1 MENQTKTKL
10 TLNPEEEKQSNILLE
25 GAPVRQTVQP
35 IVQTQ
40 TEYNAGSIDE
50 SMLSNDEKEMV
61 AQFANEIDI
70 SNAKQVIQYGSSAQ
84 KSISDF
90 SVNILGKVKTSEL
103 GDVGDA
109 LKELTVALDAT
120 TEPEKKGILGIFQ
133 KAKRG
138 VDSIKA
144 NYAKAETNVSRIE
157 KDLEKHQVVL
167 TQDVEMFEQMYD
179 LNLQYYRELT
189 MYIIAGK
196 KALDKARGE
205 QLEALKVKAET
216 SQMQEDVENYN
227 KYVNLCNR
235 FEKKLHD
242 LELTRVIA
250 MQVSGEVT
258 EQGVRYSYEELFGR
272 FAYNYWNL
280 VVKYDLRQMRKDGKS
295 EFSKVELILKDA
307 IKRNEILTNLEFES
321 LDSDTKY
328 KIIKQVTAE
337 CKRFVIGALYDDF
350 DGIIYSFNLKEDG
363 IVLNPRVYD
372 FMLKYKAEL
381 EKLNYYAWA
390 RFLEQ
395 INDDN
400 VLVRVIDKL
409 ELATPKREDLSVYR
423 EILRREFEEN
433 TCFYCGKKLG
443 KNIHVDHFIPWSFV
457 KDDKLW
463 NFVLSCARCN
473 ERKSNRL
480 PVMK

>member
-227 KYVNLCNR
+227 KHVNLCNR

-250 MQVSGEVT
+250 MQVAPQIRLLQDNDQEMLEKIQSSLVNTIPLWRHQMVLALGIEHTQRALSAQNMITEKTNELLTRNAETLKMATVETAKEAERSVVDIATLKRCNQQLISSISEVVKIH
-258 EQGVRYSYEELFGR
+258 EQGAKRRQDAETEL
-272 FAYNYWNL
+272 
-280 VVKYDLRQMRKDGKS
+280 V
-295 EFSKVELILKDA
+295 KVEQELKQA
-307 IKRNEILTNLEFES
+307 LLEAGS
-321 LDSDTKY
+321 K
-328 KIIKQVTAE
+328 
-337 CKRFVIGALYDDF
+337 
-350 DGIIYSFNLKEDG
+350 
-363 IVLNPRVYD
+363 
-372 FMLKYKAEL
+372 
-381 EKLNYYAWA
+381 
-390 RFLEQ
+390 
-395 INDDN
+395 
-400 VLVRVIDKL
+400 
-409 ELATPKREDLSVYR
+409 
-423 EILRREFEEN
+423 
-433 TCFYCGKKLG
+433 
-443 KNIHVDHFIPWSFV
+443 
-457 KDDKLW
+457 
-463 NFVLSCARCN
+463 
-473 ERKSNRL
+473 
-480 PVMK
+480 

>member
-103 GDVGDA
+103 VDVGDA

-250 MQVSGEVT
+250 MQVAPQIRLLQDNDQEMLEKIQSSLVNTIPLWRHQMVLALGIEHTQRALSAQNMITEKTNELLTRNAETLKMATVETAKEAERSVVDIATLKRCNQQLISSISEVVKIH
-258 EQGVRYSYEELFGR
+258 EQGAKRRQDAETEL
-272 FAYNYWNL
+272 
-280 VVKYDLRQMRKDGKS
+280 V
-295 EFSKVELILKDA
+295 KVEQELKQA
-307 IKRNEILTNLEFES
+307 LLEAGS
-321 LDSDTKY
+321 K
-328 KIIKQVTAE
+328 
-337 CKRFVIGALYDDF
+337 
-350 DGIIYSFNLKEDG
+350 
-363 IVLNPRVYD
+363 
-372 FMLKYKAEL
+372 
-381 EKLNYYAWA
+381 
-390 RFLEQ
+390 
-395 INDDN
+395 
-400 VLVRVIDKL
+400 
-409 ELATPKREDLSVYR
+409 
-423 EILRREFEEN
+423 
-433 TCFYCGKKLG
+433 
-443 KNIHVDHFIPWSFV
+443 
-457 KDDKLW
+457 
-463 NFVLSCARCN
+463 
-473 ERKSNRL
+473 
-480 PVMK
+480 

>member
-1 MENQTKTKL
+1 MENQTKTTL
-10 TLNPEEEKQSNILLE
+10 TLNPEEEKQSNTLLE
-25 GAPVRQTVQP
+25 GVPVRQTVQP

-40 TEYNAGSIDE
+40 AEYSAGSIDE
-50 SMLSNDEKEMV
+50 SMLSNDEKEMI

-103 GDVGDA
+103 GNVGDA

-205 QLEALKVKAET
+205 QLEALKEKAET
-216 SQMQEDVENYN
+216 SQIQEDVENYN

-250 MQVSGEVT
+250 MQVAPQIRLLQDNDQEMLEKIQSSLVNTIPLWRHQMVLALGIEHTQRALSAQNMITEKTNELLTRNAETLKMATVETAKEAERSVVDIATLKRCNQQLISSISEVVKIH
-258 EQGVRYSYEELFGR
+258 EQGAKRRQDAEMEL
-272 FAYNYWNL
+272 
-280 VVKYDLRQMRKDGKS
+280 V
-295 EFSKVELILKDA
+295 KVEQELKQA
-307 IKRNEILTNLEFES
+307 LLEAGS
-321 LDSDTKY
+321 K
-328 KIIKQVTAE
+328 
-337 CKRFVIGALYDDF
+337 
-350 DGIIYSFNLKEDG
+350 
-363 IVLNPRVYD
+363 
-372 FMLKYKAEL
+372 
-381 EKLNYYAWA
+381 
-390 RFLEQ
+390 
-395 INDDN
+395 
-400 VLVRVIDKL
+400 
-409 ELATPKREDLSVYR
+409 
-423 EILRREFEEN
+423 
-433 TCFYCGKKLG
+433 
-443 KNIHVDHFIPWSFV
+443 
-457 KDDKLW
+457 
-463 NFVLSCARCN
+463 
-473 ERKSNRL
+473 
-480 PVMK
+480 

>member
-1 MENQTKTKL
+1 MENQTKTIL
-10 TLNPEEEKQSNILLE
+10 TLNPEEEKQSNTLLE
-25 GAPVRQTVQP
+25 GVPVRQTVQP

-40 TEYNAGSIDE
+40 AEYSAGSIDE
-50 SMLSNDEKEMV
+50 SMLSNDEKEMI

-157 KDLEKHQVVL
+157 KALEKHQVVL
-167 TQDVEMFEQMYD
+167 TQDVQMYD

-205 QLEALKVKAET
+205 QLEALKEKAET

-250 MQVSGEVT
+250 MQVAPQIRLLQDNDQEMLEKIQSSLVNTIPLWRHQMVLALGIEHTQRALSAQNMITEKTNELLTRNAETLKMATVETAKEAERSVVDIATLKRCNQQLISSISEVIKIHEQGAKRRQNLSRLFWRLEVSKQGVT
-258 EQGVRYSYEELFGR
+258 EDEKKNK
-272 FAYNYWNL
+272 NYIQCSGCTRLCGNL
-280 VVKYDLRQMRKDGKS
+280 
-295 EFSKVELILKDA
+295 
-307 IKRNEILTNLEFES
+307 
-321 LDSDTKY
+321 
-328 KIIKQVTAE
+328 
-337 CKRFVIGALYDDF
+337 
-350 DGIIYSFNLKEDG
+350 
-363 IVLNPRVYD
+363 
-372 FMLKYKAEL
+372 
-381 EKLNYYAWA
+381 
-390 RFLEQ
+390 
-395 INDDN
+395 
-400 VLVRVIDKL
+400 
-409 ELATPKREDLSVYR
+409 
-423 EILRREFEEN
+423 
-433 TCFYCGKKLG
+433 FYC
-443 KNIHVDHFIPWSFV
+443 NIIE
-457 KDDKLW
+457 
-463 NFVLSCARCN
+463 LSYQWQ
-473 ERKSNRL
+473 E
-480 PVMK
+480 

>member
-1 MENQTKTKL
+1 MENQTKTTL

-40 TEYNAGSIDE
+40 AEYSAGSIDE
-50 SMLSNDEKEMV
+50 SMLSNDEKEMI

-205 QLEALKVKAET
+205 QLEALKEKAET

-250 MQVSGEVT
+250 MQVAPQIRLLQDNDQEMLEKIQSSLINTIPLWRHQMVLALGIEHTQRALSAQNMITEKTNELLTRNAETLKMATVETAKEAERSVVDIATLKRCNQQLISSISEVVKIH
-258 EQGVRYSYEELFGR
+258 EQGAKRRQDAETEL
-272 FAYNYWNL
+272 
-280 VVKYDLRQMRKDGKS
+280 V
-295 EFSKVELILKDA
+295 KVEQELKQA
-307 IKRNEILTNLEFES
+307 LLEAGS
-321 LDSDTKY
+321 K
-328 KIIKQVTAE
+328 
-337 CKRFVIGALYDDF
+337 
-350 DGIIYSFNLKEDG
+350 
-363 IVLNPRVYD
+363 
-372 FMLKYKAEL
+372 
-381 EKLNYYAWA
+381 
-390 RFLEQ
+390 
-395 INDDN
+395 
-400 VLVRVIDKL
+400 
-409 ELATPKREDLSVYR
+409 
-423 EILRREFEEN
+423 
-433 TCFYCGKKLG
+433 
-443 KNIHVDHFIPWSFV
+443 
-457 KDDKLW
+457 
-463 NFVLSCARCN
+463 
-473 ERKSNRL
+473 
-480 PVMK
+480 

>member
-250 MQVSGEVT
+250 MQVAPQIRLLQDNDQEMLEKIQSSPVNTIPLWRHQMVLALGIEHTQRALSAQNMITEKTNELLTRNAETLKMATVETAKEAERSVVDIATLKRCNQQLISSISEVVKIH
-258 EQGVRYSYEELFGR
+258 EQGAKRRQDAETEL
-272 FAYNYWNL
+272 
-280 VVKYDLRQMRKDGKS
+280 V
-295 EFSKVELILKDA
+295 KVEQELKQA
-307 IKRNEILTNLEFES
+307 LLEAGS
-321 LDSDTKY
+321 K
-328 KIIKQVTAE
+328 
-337 CKRFVIGALYDDF
+337 
-350 DGIIYSFNLKEDG
+350 
-363 IVLNPRVYD
+363 
-372 FMLKYKAEL
+372 
-381 EKLNYYAWA
+381 
-390 RFLEQ
+390 
-395 INDDN
+395 
-400 VLVRVIDKL
+400 
-409 ELATPKREDLSVYR
+409 
-423 EILRREFEEN
+423 
-433 TCFYCGKKLG
+433 
-443 KNIHVDHFIPWSFV
+443 
-457 KDDKLW
+457 
-463 NFVLSCARCN
+463 
-473 ERKSNRL
+473 
-480 PVMK
+480 

>member
-1 MENQTKTKL
+1 MENQTKTTL
-10 TLNPEEEKQSNILLE
+10 TLNPEEEKQSNTLLE
-25 GAPVRQTVQP
+25 GVPVRQTVQP
-35 IVQTQ
+35 IAQTQ
-40 TEYNAGSIDE
+40 AEYSAGSIDE
-50 SMLSNDEKEMV
+50 SMLSNDEKEMI

-250 MQVSGEVT
+250 MQVAPQIRLLQDNDQEMLEKIQSSLVNTIPLWRHQMVLALGIEHTQRALSAQNMITEKTNELLTRNAETLKMATVETAKEAERSVVDIATLKRCNQQLISSISEVVKIH
-258 EQGVRYSYEELFGR
+258 EQGAKRRQDAEMEL
-272 FAYNYWNL
+272 
-280 VVKYDLRQMRKDGKS
+280 V
-295 EFSKVELILKDA
+295 KVEQELKQA
-307 IKRNEILTNLEFES
+307 LLEAGS
-321 LDSDTKY
+321 K
-328 KIIKQVTAE
+328 
-337 CKRFVIGALYDDF
+337 
-350 DGIIYSFNLKEDG
+350 
-363 IVLNPRVYD
+363 
-372 FMLKYKAEL
+372 
-381 EKLNYYAWA
+381 
-390 RFLEQ
+390 
-395 INDDN
+395 
-400 VLVRVIDKL
+400 
-409 ELATPKREDLSVYR
+409 
-423 EILRREFEEN
+423 
-433 TCFYCGKKLG
+433 
-443 KNIHVDHFIPWSFV
+443 
-457 KDDKLW
+457 
-463 NFVLSCARCN
+463 
-473 ERKSNRL
+473 
-480 PVMK
+480 

>member
-1 MENQTKTKL
+1 MENQKRTTL
-10 TLNPEEEKQSNILLE
+10 TLNPEEEKKDILQ
-25 GAPVRQTVQP
+25 GTMPVRQTIQP
-35 IVQTQ
+35 VAQAQ
-40 TEYNAGSIDE
+40 SEYSAGSIDE
-50 SMLSNDEKEMV
+50 SMLSSDEKEMV
-61 AQFANEIDI
+61 EQFANEIDI

-120 TEPEKKGILGIFQ
+120 IEPEKKGFLGIFQ

-138 VDSIKA
+138 IDSIKA

-205 QLEALKVKAET
+205 QLEVLRQKAET
-216 SQMQEDVENYN
+216 TQMQEDVENYN

-250 MQVSGEVT
+250 MQVAPQIRLLQDNDQEMLEKIQSSLINTIPLWRHQMVLALGIEHTQRALSAQNMITEKTNELLTKNAETLKMATVETAKEAERSVVDIATLKRCNQQLISSINEVVKIH
-258 EQGVRYSYEELFGR
+258 EQGAKKRQDAEAEL
-272 FAYNYWNL
+272 
-280 VVKYDLRQMRKDGKS
+280 V
-295 EFSKVELILKDA
+295 KVEQELKHA
-307 IKRNEILTNLEFES
+307 LLEAGS
-321 LDSDTKY
+321 
-328 KIIKQVTAE
+328 
-337 CKRFVIGALYDDF
+337 R
-350 DGIIYSFNLKEDG
+350 
-363 IVLNPRVYD
+363 
-372 FMLKYKAEL
+372 
-381 EKLNYYAWA
+381 
-390 RFLEQ
+390 
-395 INDDN
+395 
-400 VLVRVIDKL
+400 
-409 ELATPKREDLSVYR
+409 
-423 EILRREFEEN
+423 
-433 TCFYCGKKLG
+433 
-443 KNIHVDHFIPWSFV
+443 
-457 KDDKLW
+457 
-463 NFVLSCARCN
+463 
-473 ERKSNRL
+473 
-480 PVMK
+480 

>member
-1 MENQTKTKL
+1 MENQTKTTL

-90 SVNILGKVKTSEL
+90 SVNILGKIKTSEL

-205 QLEALKVKAET
+205 QLEALKEKAET

-250 MQVSGEVT
+250 MQVAPQIRLLQDNDQEMLEKIQSSLVNTIPLWRHQMVLALGIEHTQRALSAQNMITEKTNELLTRNAETLKMATVETAKEAERSVVDIATLKRCNQQLISSISEVVKIH
-258 EQGVRYSYEELFGR
+258 EQGAKRRQDAETEL
-272 FAYNYWNL
+272 
-280 VVKYDLRQMRKDGKS
+280 V
-295 EFSKVELILKDA
+295 KVEQELKQA
-307 IKRNEILTNLEFES
+307 LLEAGS
-321 LDSDTKY
+321 K
-328 KIIKQVTAE
+328 
-337 CKRFVIGALYDDF
+337 
-350 DGIIYSFNLKEDG
+350 
-363 IVLNPRVYD
+363 
-372 FMLKYKAEL
+372 
-381 EKLNYYAWA
+381 
-390 RFLEQ
+390 
-395 INDDN
+395 
-400 VLVRVIDKL
+400 
-409 ELATPKREDLSVYR
+409 
-423 EILRREFEEN
+423 
-433 TCFYCGKKLG
+433 
-443 KNIHVDHFIPWSFV
+443 
-457 KDDKLW
+457 
-463 NFVLSCARCN
+463 
-473 ERKSNRL
+473 
-480 PVMK
+480 

>member
-1 MENQTKTKL
+1 MENQAKTTL
-10 TLNPEEEKQSNILLE
+10 TLNPEENQQSNVLQDNV
-25 GAPVRQTVQP
+25 PVRQTIQPVVQA
-35 IVQTQ
+35 QS
-40 TEYNAGSIDE
+40 EYNAGSIDE

-61 AQFANEIDI
+61 EQFANEIDI

-84 KSISDF
+84 KNISDF

-109 LKELTVALDAT
+109 LKELTIALDAT
-120 TEPEKKGILGIFQ
+120 TEPEKKGIFGIFQ

-138 VDSIKA
+138 IDSIKA

-157 KDLEKHQVVL
+157 KDLEKHQVTL

-250 MQVSGEVT
+250 MQVAPQIRLLQDNDQEMLEKIQSSLINTIPLWRHQMVLALGIEHTQRALSAQNMITEKTNELLTRNAETLRMATVETAKEAERSVVDIATLKRCNQQLISSISEVVKIH
-258 EQGVRYSYEELFGR
+258 EQGAKKRQDAEVEL
-272 FAYNYWNL
+272 
-280 VVKYDLRQMRKDGKS
+280 V
-295 EFSKVELILKDA
+295 KVEQELKHA
-307 IKRNEILTNLEFES
+307 LLEAGS
-321 LDSDTKY
+321 K
-328 KIIKQVTAE
+328 
-337 CKRFVIGALYDDF
+337 
-350 DGIIYSFNLKEDG
+350 
-363 IVLNPRVYD
+363 
-372 FMLKYKAEL
+372 
-381 EKLNYYAWA
+381 
-390 RFLEQ
+390 
-395 INDDN
+395 
-400 VLVRVIDKL
+400 
-409 ELATPKREDLSVYR
+409 
-423 EILRREFEEN
+423 
-433 TCFYCGKKLG
+433 
-443 KNIHVDHFIPWSFV
+443 
-457 KDDKLW
+457 
-463 NFVLSCARCN
+463 
-473 ERKSNRL
+473 
-480 PVMK
+480 

>member
-1 MENQTKTKL
+1 MENQTKTTL
-10 TLNPEEEKQSNILLE
+10 TLNPEEEKQSNTLLE
-25 GAPVRQTVQP
+25 DVPVMQTVQP

-40 TEYNAGSIDE
+40 AEYSAGSIDE
-50 SMLSNDEKEMV
+50 SMLSNDEKEMI

-90 SVNILGKVKTSEL
+90 SVNILGKVKTNEL

-205 QLEALKVKAET
+205 QLEALKEKAET
-216 SQMQEDVENYN
+216 LQMQEDVENYN

-250 MQVSGEVT
+250 MQVAPQIRLLQDNDQEMLEKIQSSLVNTIPLWRHQMVLALGIEHTQRALSAQNMITEKTNELLTRNAETLKMATVETAKEAERSVVDIATLKRCNQQLISSISEVVKIH
-258 EQGVRYSYEELFGR
+258 EQGAKRRQDAETEL
-272 FAYNYWNL
+272 
-280 VVKYDLRQMRKDGKS
+280 V
-295 EFSKVELILKDA
+295 KVEQELKQA
-307 IKRNEILTNLEFES
+307 LLEAGS
-321 LDSDTKY
+321 K
-328 KIIKQVTAE
+328 
-337 CKRFVIGALYDDF
+337 
-350 DGIIYSFNLKEDG
+350 
-363 IVLNPRVYD
+363 
-372 FMLKYKAEL
+372 
-381 EKLNYYAWA
+381 
-390 RFLEQ
+390 
-395 INDDN
+395 
-400 VLVRVIDKL
+400 
-409 ELATPKREDLSVYR
+409 
-423 EILRREFEEN
+423 
-433 TCFYCGKKLG
+433 
-443 KNIHVDHFIPWSFV
+443 
-457 KDDKLW
+457 
-463 NFVLSCARCN
+463 
-473 ERKSNRL
+473 
-480 PVMK
+480 

>member
-90 SVNILGKVKTSEL
+90 FVNILGKVKTSEL

-120 TEPEKKGILGIFQ
+120 TETEKKGILGIFQ

-250 MQVSGEVT
+250 MQVAPQIRLLQDNDQEMLEKIQSSLVNTIPLWRHQMVLALGIEHTQRALSAQNMITEKTNELLTRNAETLKMATVETAKEAERSVVDIATLKRCNQQLISSISEVVKIH
-258 EQGVRYSYEELFGR
+258 EQGAKRRQDAETEL
-272 FAYNYWNL
+272 
-280 VVKYDLRQMRKDGKS
+280 V
-295 EFSKVELILKDA
+295 KVEQELKQA
-307 IKRNEILTNLEFES
+307 LLEAGS
-321 LDSDTKY
+321 K
-328 KIIKQVTAE
+328 
-337 CKRFVIGALYDDF
+337 
-350 DGIIYSFNLKEDG
+350 
-363 IVLNPRVYD
+363 
-372 FMLKYKAEL
+372 
-381 EKLNYYAWA
+381 
-390 RFLEQ
+390 
-395 INDDN
+395 
-400 VLVRVIDKL
+400 
-409 ELATPKREDLSVYR
+409 
-423 EILRREFEEN
+423 
-433 TCFYCGKKLG
+433 
-443 KNIHVDHFIPWSFV
+443 
-457 KDDKLW
+457 
-463 NFVLSCARCN
+463 
-473 ERKSNRL
+473 
-480 PVMK
+480 

>member
-250 MQVSGEVT
+250 MQVAPQIRLLQDNDQEMLEKIQSSLVNTIPLWRHQMVLALGIEHTQRALSAQNMITEKTNELLTRNAETLKMATVETAKEAERSVVDIATLKRCNQQLISSISEVVKIH
-258 EQGVRYSYEELFGR
+258 EQGAKRRQDAETEL
-272 FAYNYWNL
+272 
-280 VVKYDLRQMRKDGKS
+280 V
-295 EFSKVELILKDA
+295 KVEQKLKQA
-307 IKRNEILTNLEFES
+307 LLEAGS
-321 LDSDTKY
+321 K
-328 KIIKQVTAE
+328 
-337 CKRFVIGALYDDF
+337 
-350 DGIIYSFNLKEDG
+350 
-363 IVLNPRVYD
+363 
-372 FMLKYKAEL
+372 
-381 EKLNYYAWA
+381 
-390 RFLEQ
+390 
-395 INDDN
+395 
-400 VLVRVIDKL
+400 
-409 ELATPKREDLSVYR
+409 
-423 EILRREFEEN
+423 
-433 TCFYCGKKLG
+433 
-443 KNIHVDHFIPWSFV
+443 
-457 KDDKLW
+457 
-463 NFVLSCARCN
+463 
-473 ERKSNRL
+473 
-480 PVMK
+480 

>member
-25 GAPVRQTVQP
+25 GTPVRQTVQP

-103 GDVGDA
+103 GAVGDA

-133 KAKRG
+133 KAKKG

-205 QLEALKVKAET
+205 QLEALKEKAET

-250 MQVSGEVT
+250 MQVAPQIRLLQDNDQEMLEKIQSSLVNTIPLWRHQMVLALGIEHTQRALSAQNMITEKTNELLTRNAETLKMATVETAKEAERSVVDIATLKRCNQQLISSISEVVKIH
-258 EQGVRYSYEELFGR
+258 EQGAKRRQDAETEL
-272 FAYNYWNL
+272 
-280 VVKYDLRQMRKDGKS
+280 V
-295 EFSKVELILKDA
+295 KVEQELKQA
-307 IKRNEILTNLEFES
+307 LLEAGS
-321 LDSDTKY
+321 K
-328 KIIKQVTAE
+328 
-337 CKRFVIGALYDDF
+337 
-350 DGIIYSFNLKEDG
+350 
-363 IVLNPRVYD
+363 
-372 FMLKYKAEL
+372 
-381 EKLNYYAWA
+381 
-390 RFLEQ
+390 
-395 INDDN
+395 
-400 VLVRVIDKL
+400 
-409 ELATPKREDLSVYR
+409 
-423 EILRREFEEN
+423 
-433 TCFYCGKKLG
+433 
-443 KNIHVDHFIPWSFV
+443 
-457 KDDKLW
+457 
-463 NFVLSCARCN
+463 
-473 ERKSNRL
+473 
-480 PVMK
+480 

>member
-1 MENQTKTKL
+1 MENQAKRTL
-10 TLNPEEEKQSNILLE
+10 TLNPEEEKQSNTLLE
-25 GAPVRQTVQP
+25 GVPVRQTVKP

-40 TEYNAGSIDE
+40 AEYSAGSIDE
-50 SMLSNDEKEMV
+50 SMLSNDEKEMI

-70 SNAKQVIQYGSSAQ
+70 SNTKQVIQYGSSAQ

-120 TEPEKKGILGIFQ
+120 TETEKKGILGIFQ

-205 QLEALKVKAET
+205 QLEALKEKAET

-250 MQVSGEVT
+250 MQVAPQIRLLQDNDQEMLEKIQSSLVNTIPLWRHQMVLALGIEHTQRALSAQNMITEKTNELLTRNAETLKKATVETAKEAERSVVDIATLKRCNQQLISSISEVVKIH
-258 EQGVRYSYEELFGR
+258 EQGAKRRQDAETEL
-272 FAYNYWNL
+272 
-280 VVKYDLRQMRKDGKS
+280 V
-295 EFSKVELILKDA
+295 KVEQELKQA
-307 IKRNEILTNLEFES
+307 LLEVGS
-321 LDSDTKY
+321 K
-328 KIIKQVTAE
+328 
-337 CKRFVIGALYDDF
+337 
-350 DGIIYSFNLKEDG
+350 
-363 IVLNPRVYD
+363 
-372 FMLKYKAEL
+372 
-381 EKLNYYAWA
+381 
-390 RFLEQ
+390 
-395 INDDN
+395 
-400 VLVRVIDKL
+400 
-409 ELATPKREDLSVYR
+409 
-423 EILRREFEEN
+423 
-433 TCFYCGKKLG
+433 
-443 KNIHVDHFIPWSFV
+443 
-457 KDDKLW
+457 
-463 NFVLSCARCN
+463 
-473 ERKSNRL
+473 
-480 PVMK
+480 

>member
-1 MENQTKTKL
+1 MENQTKTTL

-90 SVNILGKVKTSEL
+90 FVNILGKVKTSEL

-205 QLEALKVKAET
+205 HLEALKEKAET

-250 MQVSGEVT
+250 MQVAPQIRLLQDNDQEMSEKIQSSLVNTIPLWRHQMVLALGIEHTQRALSAQNMITEKTNELLTRNAETLKMATVETAKEAERSVVDIATLKRCNQQLISSISEVVKIH
-258 EQGVRYSYEELFGR
+258 EQGTKRRQDAETEL
-272 FAYNYWNL
+272 
-280 VVKYDLRQMRKDGKS
+280 V
-295 EFSKVELILKDA
+295 KVEQELKQA
-307 IKRNEILTNLEFES
+307 LLEAGS
-321 LDSDTKY
+321 K
-328 KIIKQVTAE
+328 
-337 CKRFVIGALYDDF
+337 
-350 DGIIYSFNLKEDG
+350 
-363 IVLNPRVYD
+363 
-372 FMLKYKAEL
+372 
-381 EKLNYYAWA
+381 
-390 RFLEQ
+390 
-395 INDDN
+395 
-400 VLVRVIDKL
+400 
-409 ELATPKREDLSVYR
+409 
-423 EILRREFEEN
+423 
-433 TCFYCGKKLG
+433 
-443 KNIHVDHFIPWSFV
+443 
-457 KDDKLW
+457 
-463 NFVLSCARCN
+463 
-473 ERKSNRL
+473 
-480 PVMK
+480 

>member
-250 MQVSGEVT
+250 MQVAPQIRLLQDNDQEMLEKIQSSLVNTIPLWRHQMFLALGIEHTQRALSAQNMITEKTNELLTRNAETLKMATVETAKEAERSVVDIATLKRCNQQLISSISEVVKIH
-258 EQGVRYSYEELFGR
+258 EQGAKRRQDAETEL
-272 FAYNYWNL
+272 
-280 VVKYDLRQMRKDGKS
+280 V
-295 EFSKVELILKDA
+295 KVEQELKQA
-307 IKRNEILTNLEFES
+307 LLEAGS
-321 LDSDTKY
+321 K
-328 KIIKQVTAE
+328 
-337 CKRFVIGALYDDF
+337 
-350 DGIIYSFNLKEDG
+350 
-363 IVLNPRVYD
+363 
-372 FMLKYKAEL
+372 
-381 EKLNYYAWA
+381 
-390 RFLEQ
+390 
-395 INDDN
+395 
-400 VLVRVIDKL
+400 
-409 ELATPKREDLSVYR
+409 
-423 EILRREFEEN
+423 
-433 TCFYCGKKLG
+433 
-443 KNIHVDHFIPWSFV
+443 
-457 KDDKLW
+457 
-463 NFVLSCARCN
+463 
-473 ERKSNRL
+473 
-480 PVMK
+480 

>member
-1 MENQTKTKL
+1 MENQTKTTL
-10 TLNPEEEKQSNILLE
+10 TLNPEEEKQSNTLLE
-25 GAPVRQTVQP
+25 GVPVRQTVQP

-40 TEYNAGSIDE
+40 AEYSAGSIDE
-50 SMLSNDEKEMV
+50 SMLSNDEKEMI

-205 QLEALKVKAET
+205 QLEALKEKAET
-216 SQMQEDVENYN
+216 SQIQEDVENYN

-250 MQVSGEVT
+250 MQVAPQIRLLQDNDQEMLEKIQSSLVNTIPLWRHQMVLALGIEHTQRALSAQNMITEKTNELLTRNAETLKMATVETAKEAERSVVDIATLKRCNQQLISSISEVVKIH
-258 EQGVRYSYEELFGR
+258 EQGAKRRQDAEMEL
-272 FAYNYWNL
+272 
-280 VVKYDLRQMRKDGKS
+280 V
-295 EFSKVELILKDA
+295 KVEQELKQA
-307 IKRNEILTNLEFES
+307 LLEAGS
-321 LDSDTKY
+321 K
-328 KIIKQVTAE
+328 
-337 CKRFVIGALYDDF
+337 
-350 DGIIYSFNLKEDG
+350 
-363 IVLNPRVYD
+363 
-372 FMLKYKAEL
+372 
-381 EKLNYYAWA
+381 
-390 RFLEQ
+390 
-395 INDDN
+395 
-400 VLVRVIDKL
+400 
-409 ELATPKREDLSVYR
+409 
-423 EILRREFEEN
+423 
-433 TCFYCGKKLG
+433 
-443 KNIHVDHFIPWSFV
+443 
-457 KDDKLW
+457 
-463 NFVLSCARCN
+463 
-473 ERKSNRL
+473 
-480 PVMK
+480 

>member
-10 TLNPEEEKQSNILLE
+10 TLNPEEDKQSNILLE

-120 TEPEKKGILGIFQ
+120 TEPEKKGIFGIFQ

-250 MQVSGEVT
+250 MQVAPQIRLLQDNDQEMLEKIQSSLVNTIPLWRHQMVLALGIEHTQRALSAQNMITEKTNELLTRNAETLKMATVETAKEAERSVVDIATLKRCNQQLISSISEVVKIH
-258 EQGVRYSYEELFGR
+258 EQGAKRRQDAETEL
-272 FAYNYWNL
+272 
-280 VVKYDLRQMRKDGKS
+280 V
-295 EFSKVELILKDA
+295 KVEQELKQA
-307 IKRNEILTNLEFES
+307 LLEAGS
-321 LDSDTKY
+321 K
-328 KIIKQVTAE
+328 
-337 CKRFVIGALYDDF
+337 
-350 DGIIYSFNLKEDG
+350 
-363 IVLNPRVYD
+363 
-372 FMLKYKAEL
+372 
-381 EKLNYYAWA
+381 
-390 RFLEQ
+390 
-395 INDDN
+395 
-400 VLVRVIDKL
+400 
-409 ELATPKREDLSVYR
+409 
-423 EILRREFEEN
+423 
-433 TCFYCGKKLG
+433 
-443 KNIHVDHFIPWSFV
+443 
-457 KDDKLW
+457 
-463 NFVLSCARCN
+463 
-473 ERKSNRL
+473 
-480 PVMK
+480 

>member
-1 MENQTKTKL
+1 MENQTKTTL
-10 TLNPEEEKQSNILLE
+10 TLNPEEEKQSNTLLE
-25 GAPVRQTVQP
+25 GVPVRKTVQP

-40 TEYNAGSIDE
+40 AEYSAGSIDE
-50 SMLSNDEKEMV
+50 SMLSNDEKEMI

-70 SNAKQVIQYGSSAQ
+70 SNANQVIQYGSSAQ

-205 QLEALKVKAET
+205 QLEALKEKAET

-250 MQVSGEVT
+250 MQVAPQIRLLQDNDQEMLEKIQSSLVNTIPLWRHQMVLALGIEHTQRALSAQNMITEKTNELLTRNAETLKMATVETAKEAERSVVDIATLKKCNQQLISSISEVVKIH
-258 EQGVRYSYEELFGR
+258 EQGAKRRQDAETELI
-272 FAYNYWNL
+272 
-280 VVKYDLRQMRKDGKS
+280 
-295 EFSKVELILKDA
+295 KVEQELKQA
-307 IKRNEILTNLEFES
+307 LLEAGS
-321 LDSDTKY
+321 K
-328 KIIKQVTAE
+328 
-337 CKRFVIGALYDDF
+337 
-350 DGIIYSFNLKEDG
+350 
-363 IVLNPRVYD
+363 
-372 FMLKYKAEL
+372 
-381 EKLNYYAWA
+381 
-390 RFLEQ
+390 
-395 INDDN
+395 
-400 VLVRVIDKL
+400 
-409 ELATPKREDLSVYR
+409 
-423 EILRREFEEN
+423 
-433 TCFYCGKKLG
+433 
-443 KNIHVDHFIPWSFV
+443 
-457 KDDKLW
+457 
-463 NFVLSCARCN
+463 
-473 ERKSNRL
+473 
-480 PVMK
+480 

>member
-1 MENQTKTKL
+1 MENQTKTTL

-205 QLEALKVKAET
+205 QLEALKEKAET
-216 SQMQEDVENYN
+216 SQMQENVENYN

-250 MQVSGEVT
+250 MQVAPQIRLLQDNDQEMLEKIQSSLVNTIPLWRHQMVLALGIEHTQRALSAQNMITEKTNELLTRNAETLKMATVETAKEAERSVVDIATLKRCNQQLISSISEVVKIH
-258 EQGVRYSYEELFGR
+258 EQGAKRRQDAETEL
-272 FAYNYWNL
+272 
-280 VVKYDLRQMRKDGKS
+280 V
-295 EFSKVELILKDA
+295 KVEQELKQA
-307 IKRNEILTNLEFES
+307 LLEAGS
-321 LDSDTKY
+321 K
-328 KIIKQVTAE
+328 
-337 CKRFVIGALYDDF
+337 
-350 DGIIYSFNLKEDG
+350 
-363 IVLNPRVYD
+363 
-372 FMLKYKAEL
+372 
-381 EKLNYYAWA
+381 
-390 RFLEQ
+390 
-395 INDDN
+395 
-400 VLVRVIDKL
+400 
-409 ELATPKREDLSVYR
+409 
-423 EILRREFEEN
+423 
-433 TCFYCGKKLG
+433 
-443 KNIHVDHFIPWSFV
+443 
-457 KDDKLW
+457 
-463 NFVLSCARCN
+463 
-473 ERKSNRL
+473 
-480 PVMK
+480 

>member
-1 MENQTKTKL
+1 MENQTKTTL
-10 TLNPEEEKQSNILLE
+10 TLNPEEEKQSNTLLE
-25 GAPVRQTVQP
+25 GVPVRQTVQP

-40 TEYNAGSIDE
+40 AEYSAGSIDE
-50 SMLSNDEKEMV
+50 SMLSNDEKEMI

-205 QLEALKVKAET
+205 QLEALKEKAET
-216 SQMQEDVENYN
+216 SQMQEDIENYN

-250 MQVSGEVT
+250 MQVTPQIRVLQDNDQEMLEKIQSSLVNTIPLWRHQMVLALGIEHTQRALSAQNMITEKTNELLTRNAETLKMATVETAKEAERSVVDIATLKRCNQQLISSISEVVKIH
-258 EQGVRYSYEELFGR
+258 EQGAKRRQDAETEL
-272 FAYNYWNL
+272 
-280 VVKYDLRQMRKDGKS
+280 V
-295 EFSKVELILKDA
+295 KVEQELKQA
-307 IKRNEILTNLEFES
+307 LLEAGS
-321 LDSDTKY
+321 K
-328 KIIKQVTAE
+328 
-337 CKRFVIGALYDDF
+337 
-350 DGIIYSFNLKEDG
+350 
-363 IVLNPRVYD
+363 
-372 FMLKYKAEL
+372 
-381 EKLNYYAWA
+381 
-390 RFLEQ
+390 
-395 INDDN
+395 
-400 VLVRVIDKL
+400 
-409 ELATPKREDLSVYR
+409 
-423 EILRREFEEN
+423 
-433 TCFYCGKKLG
+433 
-443 KNIHVDHFIPWSFV
+443 
-457 KDDKLW
+457 
-463 NFVLSCARCN
+463 
-473 ERKSNRL
+473 
-480 PVMK
+480 

>member
-1 MENQTKTKL
+1 MGNQTKTTL
-10 TLNPEEEKQSNILLE
+10 TLNPEEEKQSNTLLE
-25 GAPVRQTVQP
+25 GVPVMQTVQP

-40 TEYNAGSIDE
+40 AEYSAGSIDE
-50 SMLSNDEKEMV
+50 SMLNNDEKEMI

-90 SVNILGKVKTSEL
+90 SVNILGKVKTNEL

-205 QLEALKVKAET
+205 QLEALKEKAET

-250 MQVSGEVT
+250 MQVAPQIRLLQDNDQEMLEKIQSSLVNTIPLWRHQMVLALGIEHTQRALSAQNMITEKTNELLTRNAETLKMATVETAKEAERSVVDIATLKRCNQQLISSISEVVKIH
-258 EQGVRYSYEELFGR
+258 EQGAKRRQDAETEL
-272 FAYNYWNL
+272 
-280 VVKYDLRQMRKDGKS
+280 V
-295 EFSKVELILKDA
+295 KVEQELKQA
-307 IKRNEILTNLEFES
+307 LLEAGS
-321 LDSDTKY
+321 K
-328 KIIKQVTAE
+328 
-337 CKRFVIGALYDDF
+337 
-350 DGIIYSFNLKEDG
+350 
-363 IVLNPRVYD
+363 
-372 FMLKYKAEL
+372 
-381 EKLNYYAWA
+381 
-390 RFLEQ
+390 
-395 INDDN
+395 
-400 VLVRVIDKL
+400 
-409 ELATPKREDLSVYR
+409 
-423 EILRREFEEN
+423 
-433 TCFYCGKKLG
+433 
-443 KNIHVDHFIPWSFV
+443 
-457 KDDKLW
+457 
-463 NFVLSCARCN
+463 
-473 ERKSNRL
+473 
-480 PVMK
+480 

>member
-25 GAPVRQTVQP
+25 VAPVRQTVQP

-250 MQVSGEVT
+250 MQVAPQIRLLQDNDQEMLEKIQSSLVNTIPLWRHQMVLALGIEHTQRALSAQNMITEKTNELLTRNAETLKMATVETAKEAERSVVDIATLKRCNQQLISSISEVVKIH
-258 EQGVRYSYEELFGR
+258 EQGAKRRQDAETEL
-272 FAYNYWNL
+272 
-280 VVKYDLRQMRKDGKS
+280 V
-295 EFSKVELILKDA
+295 KVEQKLKQA
-307 IKRNEILTNLEFES
+307 LLEAGS
-321 LDSDTKY
+321 K
-328 KIIKQVTAE
+328 
-337 CKRFVIGALYDDF
+337 
-350 DGIIYSFNLKEDG
+350 
-363 IVLNPRVYD
+363 
-372 FMLKYKAEL
+372 
-381 EKLNYYAWA
+381 
-390 RFLEQ
+390 
-395 INDDN
+395 
-400 VLVRVIDKL
+400 
-409 ELATPKREDLSVYR
+409 
-423 EILRREFEEN
+423 
-433 TCFYCGKKLG
+433 
-443 KNIHVDHFIPWSFV
+443 
-457 KDDKLW
+457 
-463 NFVLSCARCN
+463 
-473 ERKSNRL
+473 
-480 PVMK
+480 

>member
-1 MENQTKTKL
+1 MENQTKTTL
-10 TLNPEEEKQSNILLE
+10 TLNPEEEKQANTLLE
-25 GAPVRQTVQP
+25 GVPVRQTVQP

-40 TEYNAGSIDE
+40 AEYSAGSIDE
-50 SMLSNDEKEMV
+50 SMLSNDEKEMI

-109 LKELTVALDAT
+109 LKELTVVLDAT

-205 QLEALKVKAET
+205 QLEALKEKAET

-250 MQVSGEVT
+250 MQVAPQIRLLQDNDQEMLEKIQSSLVNTIPLWRHQMVLALGIEHTQRALSAQNMITEKTNELLTRNAETLKMATVETAKEAERSVVDIATLKRCNQQLISSISEVVKIH
-258 EQGVRYSYEELFGR
+258 EQGAKRRQDAETEL
-272 FAYNYWNL
+272 
-280 VVKYDLRQMRKDGKS
+280 V
-295 EFSKVELILKDA
+295 KVEQELKQA
-307 IKRNEILTNLEFES
+307 LLEAGS
-321 LDSDTKY
+321 K
-328 KIIKQVTAE
+328 
-337 CKRFVIGALYDDF
+337 
-350 DGIIYSFNLKEDG
+350 
-363 IVLNPRVYD
+363 
-372 FMLKYKAEL
+372 
-381 EKLNYYAWA
+381 
-390 RFLEQ
+390 
-395 INDDN
+395 
-400 VLVRVIDKL
+400 
-409 ELATPKREDLSVYR
+409 
-423 EILRREFEEN
+423 
-433 TCFYCGKKLG
+433 
-443 KNIHVDHFIPWSFV
+443 
-457 KDDKLW
+457 
-463 NFVLSCARCN
+463 
-473 ERKSNRL
+473 
-480 PVMK
+480 

>member
-1 MENQTKTKL
+1 MENQTKTTL
-10 TLNPEEEKQSNILLE
+10 TLNPEEEKQSNTLLE
-25 GAPVRQTVQP
+25 GVPVMQTVQP

-40 TEYNAGSIDE
+40 AEYSAGSIDE
-50 SMLSNDEKEMV
+50 SMLNNDEKEMI

-138 VDSIKA
+138 IDSIKA

-205 QLEALKVKAET
+205 QLEALKEKAET

-250 MQVSGEVT
+250 MQVAPQIRLLQDNDQEMLEKIQSSLVNTIPLWRHQMVLALGIEHTQRALSAQNMITEKTNELLTRNAETLKMATVETAKEAERSVVDIATLKRCNQQLISSISEVVKIH
-258 EQGVRYSYEELFGR
+258 EQGAKRRQDAETEL
-272 FAYNYWNL
+272 
-280 VVKYDLRQMRKDGKS
+280 V
-295 EFSKVELILKDA
+295 KVEQELKQA
-307 IKRNEILTNLEFES
+307 LLEAGS
-321 LDSDTKY
+321 K
-328 KIIKQVTAE
+328 
-337 CKRFVIGALYDDF
+337 
-350 DGIIYSFNLKEDG
+350 
-363 IVLNPRVYD
+363 
-372 FMLKYKAEL
+372 
-381 EKLNYYAWA
+381 
-390 RFLEQ
+390 
-395 INDDN
+395 
-400 VLVRVIDKL
+400 
-409 ELATPKREDLSVYR
+409 
-423 EILRREFEEN
+423 
-433 TCFYCGKKLG
+433 
-443 KNIHVDHFIPWSFV
+443 
-457 KDDKLW
+457 
-463 NFVLSCARCN
+463 
-473 ERKSNRL
+473 
-480 PVMK
+480 

>member
-1 MENQTKTKL
+1 MEHQTKTTL

-25 GAPVRQTVQP
+25 GVPVRQTVQP

-40 TEYNAGSIDE
+40 AEYSAGSIDE

-250 MQVSGEVT
+250 MQVASQIRLLQDNDQEMLEKIQSSLVNTIPLWRHQMVLALGIEHTKRALSAQNMITEKTNELLTRNAETLKMATIETAKEAERSVVDIATLKRCNQQLISSISEVVKIH
-258 EQGVRYSYEELFGR
+258 EQGAKRRQDAETELI
-272 FAYNYWNL
+272 
-280 VVKYDLRQMRKDGKS
+280 
-295 EFSKVELILKDA
+295 KVEQELKQA
-307 IKRNEILTNLEFES
+307 LLEAGS
-321 LDSDTKY
+321 K
-328 KIIKQVTAE
+328 
-337 CKRFVIGALYDDF
+337 
-350 DGIIYSFNLKEDG
+350 
-363 IVLNPRVYD
+363 
-372 FMLKYKAEL
+372 
-381 EKLNYYAWA
+381 
-390 RFLEQ
+390 
-395 INDDN
+395 
-400 VLVRVIDKL
+400 
-409 ELATPKREDLSVYR
+409 
-423 EILRREFEEN
+423 
-433 TCFYCGKKLG
+433 
-443 KNIHVDHFIPWSFV
+443 
-457 KDDKLW
+457 
-463 NFVLSCARCN
+463 
-473 ERKSNRL
+473 
-480 PVMK
+480 

>member
-1 MENQTKTKL
+1 MENQTKTTL
-10 TLNPEEEKQSNILLE
+10 TLNPEEEKQSNTLLE
-25 GAPVRQTVQP
+25 GVPVRQIVQP

-40 TEYNAGSIDE
+40 AEYSAGSIDE
-50 SMLSNDEKEMV
+50 SMLSNDEKEMI

-205 QLEALKVKAET
+205 QLEALKEKAET
-216 SQMQEDVENYN
+216 SQIQEDVENYN

-250 MQVSGEVT
+250 MQVAPQIRLLQDNDQEMLEKIQSSLVNTIPLWRHQMVLALGIEHTQRALSAQNMITEKTNELLTRNAETLKMATVETAKEAERSVVDIATLKRFNQQLISSISEVVKIH
-258 EQGVRYSYEELFGR
+258 EQGAKRRQDAEMEL
-272 FAYNYWNL
+272 
-280 VVKYDLRQMRKDGKS
+280 V
-295 EFSKVELILKDA
+295 KVEQELKQA
-307 IKRNEILTNLEFES
+307 LLEAGS
-321 LDSDTKY
+321 K
-328 KIIKQVTAE
+328 
-337 CKRFVIGALYDDF
+337 
-350 DGIIYSFNLKEDG
+350 
-363 IVLNPRVYD
+363 
-372 FMLKYKAEL
+372 
-381 EKLNYYAWA
+381 
-390 RFLEQ
+390 
-395 INDDN
+395 
-400 VLVRVIDKL
+400 
-409 ELATPKREDLSVYR
+409 
-423 EILRREFEEN
+423 
-433 TCFYCGKKLG
+433 
-443 KNIHVDHFIPWSFV
+443 
-457 KDDKLW
+457 
-463 NFVLSCARCN
+463 
-473 ERKSNRL
+473 
-480 PVMK
+480 

>member
-1 MENQTKTKL
+1 MENQTKTTL
-10 TLNPEEEKQSNILLE
+10 TLNPEEEKQSNTLLE
-25 GAPVRQTVQP
+25 GVPVRQTVQP

-40 TEYNAGSIDE
+40 AEYSAGSIDE
-50 SMLSNDEKEMV
+50 SMLSNDEKEMI

-205 QLEALKVKAET
+205 QLEALKEKAET
-216 SQMQEDVENYN
+216 SQIQEDVENYN

-250 MQVSGEVT
+250 MQVAPQIRLLQDNDQEMLEKIQSSLVNTIPLWRHQMVLALGIEHTQRALSAQNMITEKTNELLTRNAETLKMATVETAKEAERSVVDIATLKRCNQQLISSISEVIKIH
-258 EQGVRYSYEELFGR
+258 EQGAKRRQDAEMEL
-272 FAYNYWNL
+272 
-280 VVKYDLRQMRKDGKS
+280 V
-295 EFSKVELILKDA
+295 KVEQELKQA
-307 IKRNEILTNLEFES
+307 LLEAGS
-321 LDSDTKY
+321 K
-328 KIIKQVTAE
+328 
-337 CKRFVIGALYDDF
+337 
-350 DGIIYSFNLKEDG
+350 
-363 IVLNPRVYD
+363 
-372 FMLKYKAEL
+372 
-381 EKLNYYAWA
+381 
-390 RFLEQ
+390 
-395 INDDN
+395 
-400 VLVRVIDKL
+400 
-409 ELATPKREDLSVYR
+409 
-423 EILRREFEEN
+423 
-433 TCFYCGKKLG
+433 
-443 KNIHVDHFIPWSFV
+443 
-457 KDDKLW
+457 
-463 NFVLSCARCN
+463 
-473 ERKSNRL
+473 
-480 PVMK
+480 

>member
-1 MENQTKTKL
+1 MENQTKTTL

-25 GAPVRQTVQP
+25 GVPVRQTVQP

-40 TEYNAGSIDE
+40 AEYSAGSIDE

-70 SNAKQVIQYGSSAQ
+70 SNTKQVIQYGSSAQ

-133 KAKRG
+133 KAKKG

-205 QLEALKVKAET
+205 QLEAMKVKAET

-250 MQVSGEVT
+250 MQVAPQIRLLQDNDQEMLEKIQSSLVNTIPLWRHQMVLALGIEHTQRALSAQNMITEKTNELLTRNAETLKMATVETAKEAERSVVDIATLKRCNQQLISSISEVVKIH
-258 EQGVRYSYEELFGR
+258 EQGAKRRQDAETEL
-272 FAYNYWNL
+272 
-280 VVKYDLRQMRKDGKS
+280 V
-295 EFSKVELILKDA
+295 KVEQELKQA
-307 IKRNEILTNLEFES
+307 LLEAGS
-321 LDSDTKY
+321 K
-328 KIIKQVTAE
+328 
-337 CKRFVIGALYDDF
+337 
-350 DGIIYSFNLKEDG
+350 
-363 IVLNPRVYD
+363 
-372 FMLKYKAEL
+372 
-381 EKLNYYAWA
+381 
-390 RFLEQ
+390 
-395 INDDN
+395 
-400 VLVRVIDKL
+400 
-409 ELATPKREDLSVYR
+409 
-423 EILRREFEEN
+423 
-433 TCFYCGKKLG
+433 
-443 KNIHVDHFIPWSFV
+443 
-457 KDDKLW
+457 
-463 NFVLSCARCN
+463 
-473 ERKSNRL
+473 
-480 PVMK
+480 

>member
-10 TLNPEEEKQSNILLE
+10 TLNPEEDKQSNILLE

-235 FEKKLHD
+235 FEKKLND

-250 MQVSGEVT
+250 MQVAPQIRLLQDNDQEMLEKIQSSLVNTIPLWRHQMVLALGIEHTQRALSAQNMITEKTNELLTRNAETLKMATVETAKEAERSVVDIATLKRCNQQLISSISEVVKIH
-258 EQGVRYSYEELFGR
+258 EQGAKRRQDAETEL
-272 FAYNYWNL
+272 
-280 VVKYDLRQMRKDGKS
+280 V
-295 EFSKVELILKDA
+295 KVEQELKQA
-307 IKRNEILTNLEFES
+307 LLEAGS
-321 LDSDTKY
+321 K
-328 KIIKQVTAE
+328 
-337 CKRFVIGALYDDF
+337 
-350 DGIIYSFNLKEDG
+350 
-363 IVLNPRVYD
+363 
-372 FMLKYKAEL
+372 
-381 EKLNYYAWA
+381 
-390 RFLEQ
+390 
-395 INDDN
+395 
-400 VLVRVIDKL
+400 
-409 ELATPKREDLSVYR
+409 
-423 EILRREFEEN
+423 
-433 TCFYCGKKLG
+433 
-443 KNIHVDHFIPWSFV
+443 
-457 KDDKLW
+457 
-463 NFVLSCARCN
+463 
-473 ERKSNRL
+473 
-480 PVMK
+480 